1 MVRMIRFSRMFW
13 LSGWLFLMLFVSA
26 CLPTTTSLLD
36 NLSTATTP
44 TKNKQTQDPIQ
55 QDITPIEI
63 RSLDAGLEQAKMIL
77 AQHFGAFLER
87 ESLGF
92 NRDLPGHIAQD
103 AIELFQN
110 IDSIGRDIHNTS
122 PATII
127 GWVFPLFLI
136 AVLFGLFLI
145 IDRQFTRLGQR
156 LQAQIHLDFSRGLTN
171 VIRATL
177 LIVARCMPAF
187 VLIAVSYFPVQAL
200 FERAVWTLLF
210 TQALWL
216 LLAYRAIEGV
226 IVVFLSGQFLHISE
240 QHAQR
245 LERFAVWFTR
255 IAVIFWLTLSAIS
268 ITGYREDIYA
278 FVLFAF
284 KIVMALAPVYLF
296 LARKSVLS
304 LLPQPETSS
313 IYAALYRT
321 ITRYYNWV
329 VGVTIIL
336 LILNAAGY
344 VHAASFILLRSY
356 AILLLVTVA
365 LAGAQHLRRFLRTQ
379 NATDEDTAQLFAT
392 FEQLSMIVG
401 TVVLIWLIL
410 RLLGI
415 YEALIALLKVPFVAI
430 GSMELSLFHLLNVI
444 IIVGSSILFTRLLKA
459 VLNAR
464 IYPAFHVEIGVAYA
478 INTLIS
484 YMLVVVVF
492 FMSLFALGVHLSAVL
507 VVLASL
513 GVGIG
518 FGLQTL
524 TENLISGFIILFGRS
539 VKKGD
544 FITVNG
550 VYGQVD
556 SVGARNVIVHTP
568 DNLDLLVP
576 SKDIV
581 SGQLTNWTYRDS
593 HVRLHIPVCVSYKS
607 HPRHVQQ
614 VLLEAATKHPMIL
627 QSPPPEIWLTEFGGD
642 GIHFKIIVYFDCRKI
657 HEPKFRGEF
666 NFLVWEAL
674 FDAGIQ
680 IQLPQRDLHVR
691 SNNLSPEI
699 AQAFQQYSTPQSPP
713 DSPDQKG

>member
-1 MVRMIRFSRMFW
+1 MVCMIRFSRMLW
-13 LSGWLFLMLFVSA
+13 LSASLFLMLFVTA
-26 CLPTTTSLLD
+26 CMPTASSLLD
-36 NLSTATTP
+36 NFSSATTP
-44 TKNKQTQDPIQ
+44 TNKQKTDSIQ
-55 QDITPIEI
+55 QDITPLEV
-63 RSLDAGLEQAKMIL
+63 RSLDRGLEEAKKIL
-77 AQHFGAFLER
+77 EQHFGAFLER
-87 ESLGF
+87 DALGF
-92 NRDLPGHIAQD
+92 NWDLPKNIADD
-103 AIELFQN
+103 AMALFQN

-122 PATII
+122 PATIL
-127 GWVFPLFLI
+127 GWVFPLFLLSI
-136 AVLFGLFLI
+136 LFGFFLI
-145 IDRQFTRLGQR
+145 IDRQFTRLAQR
-156 LQAQIHLDFSRGLTN
+156 LQAQIHLDISRGLTN
-171 VIRATL
+171 FIRAIILVIARCIPVFL
-177 LIVARCMPAF
+177 LIT
-187 VLIAVSYFPVQAL
+187 LSYFPVQAL
-200 FERAVWTLLF
+200 FERAIWTLLF

-240 QHAQR
+240 HHAQR

-255 IAVIFWLTLSAIS
+255 IAVIFWFTLSAFS

-278 FVLFAF
+278 FVLFVF

-296 LARKSVLS
+296 IASKSVLA
-304 LLPQPETSS
+304 LLPEPETSS

-336 LILNAAGY
+336 LILNAGGY

-356 AILLLVTVA
+356 AILLIVTVA
-365 LAGAQHLRRFLRTQ
+365 LAGAQRLRRFLRTQ
-379 NATDEDTAQLFAT
+379 NATDDDTTQLFTA
-392 FEQLSMIVG
+392 FDQLLMIVG
-401 TVVLIWLIL
+401 TVFLTGLIL

-430 GSMELSLFHLLNVI
+430 GSMELSLFHLINVV
-444 IIVGSSILFTRLLKA
+444 IIVGSAVLFTRLLKA
-459 VLNAR
+459 LLNAR

-484 YMLVVVVF
+484 YVLVVVVF

-544 FITVNG
+544 FITING
-550 VYGQVD
+550 TYGQVD

-568 DNLDLLVP
+568 DNVDLLVP

-581 SGQLTNWTYRDS
+581 GGQLTNWTYRDS

-607 HPRHVQQ
+607 HPRQVEQ

-627 QSPPPEIWLTEFGGD
+627 QTPPPEVWLTEFGGD
-642 GIHFKIIVYFDCRKI
+642 GIHFKIMVYFDCRKI
-657 HEPKFRGEF
+657 HELKFRGQF
-666 NFLVWEAL
+666 NFIIWEAL

-691 SNNLSPEI
+691 ANNLSPEI
-699 AQAFQQYSTPQSPP
+699 AQAFQNYSSPDSPP
-713 DSPDQKG
+713 DSLGQKS